1 MALLFFETSLLST
14 AKRRLSLLYLMCTF
28 FLFLSKMYIYI
39 EFMFILQ
46 KTTSF
51 YMQTLLGRPISPFI
65 VLGEQKT
72 HGERG
77 YSFLNRI
84 VLKIQDSRRKPCLQ

>member
-1 MALLFFETSLLST
+1 
-14 AKRRLSLLYLMCTF
+14 
-28 FLFLSKMYIYI
+28 
-39 EFMFILQ
+39 
-46 KTTSF
+46 
-51 YMQTLLGRPISPFI
+51 MQTLLGRPISPFI